1 MAAEYVGG
9 IQDRVKTSSSTIGL
23 WVAKVFVSLFLGLT
37 LALIGDEVLQ
47 YGWFSFIL
55 MLVTF
60 TAVLIRVMRAWT
72 WGYVAIFTLIC
83 VLIGLLLRMY
93 ILIAPG

>member
-1 MAAEYVGG
+1 MAEYIGDL
-9 IQDRVKTSSSTIGL
+9 QDRVKTSSLTIVL
-23 WVAKVFVSLFLGLT
+23 WVVKVFVALFFGLT
-37 LALIGDEVLQ
+37 LSLIGDHVLD

-60 TAVLIRVMRAWT
+60 TVLLIRLMKSWS
-72 WGYVAIFTLIC
+72 WGYVAIFCLIC

>member
-1 MAAEYVGG
+1 MAEYVGG
-9 IQDRVKTSSSTIGL
+9 LQDRVKSTSTNIVL
-23 WVAKVFVSLFLGLT
+23 IVCKVLVAAFFALT

-60 TAVLIRVMRAWT
+60 FILLFRLMRAWSY
-72 WGYVAIFTLIC
+72 GYVAVFCTIC
-83 VLIGLLLRMY
+83 VLIGICLRMY
-93 ILIAPG
+93 IQLAPG

>member
-1 MAAEYVGG
+1 MEYVGG
-9 IQDRVKTSSSTIGL
+9 LQDRAKTSSVTIAMVVL
-23 WVAKVFVSLFLGLT
+23 KVFVSLFFGLT
-37 LALIGDEVLQ
+37 LALIGDQILN

-60 TAVLIRVMRAWT
+60 TATLFRLMRAWT
-72 WGYVAIFTLIC
+72 WGYVAIFCLIC

>member
-1 MAAEYVGG
+1 MTDYVGG
-9 IQDRVKTSSSTIGL
+9 LQDRVKSSSTTIVL
-23 WVAKVFVSLFLGLT
+23 VVFKVFVSLFFGLT
-37 LALIGDEVLQ
+37 FSLIGDQVLD

-60 TAVLIRVMRAWT
+60 SALLFRLMRSWS
-72 WGYVAIFTLIC
+72 WGYVAIFCLIC

>member
-1 MAAEYVGG
+1 MSELIGG
-9 IQDRVKTSSSTIGL
+9 LQDKVKTSSSTVVLIT
-23 WVAKVFVSLFLGLT
+23 AKVLVSLFFGLT

-60 TAVLIRVMRAWT
+60 SALLLRLMKSWS
-72 WGYVAIFTLIC
+72 WGPVGVFSLIC
-83 VLIGLLLRMY
+83 VLIGICLRMY

>member
-1 MAAEYVGG
+1 MGAIGNVQE
-9 IQDRVKTSSSTIGL
+9 RVRSGTSTVLLIAVKIF
-23 WVAKVFVSLFLGLT
+23 VAFFFGLT
-37 LALIGDEVLQ
+37 FTLIGDQVLD

-55 MLVTF
+55 VLV
-60 TAVLIRVMRAWT
+60 VLAAALLRIMRS
-72 WGYVAIFTLIC
+72 WGWSHVGIFTLIC

>member
-1 MAAEYVGG
+1 MDYVGG
-9 IQDRVKTSSSTIGL
+9 LQDKVKTSSATITL
-23 WVAKVFVSLFLGLT
+23 VVLKVIVSLFFGLT
-37 LALIGDEVLQ
+37 FSLIGDQILD

-60 TAVLIRVMRAWT
+60 SALLFRLMRAWS
-72 WGYVAIFTLIC
+72 WGHVAIFCLIC

-93 ILIAPG
+93 ILVAPG

>member
-1 MAAEYVGG
+1 MAEYIGG
-9 IQDRVKTSSSTIGL
+9 LQDRVKTSSSTIAL
-23 WVAKVFVSLFLGLT
+23 AVFKVAVALFLGLT
-37 LALIGDEVLQ
+37 LAMIGDEVLK

-60 TAVLIRVMRAWT
+60 TLLLLRLMKGWS
-72 WGYVAIFTLIC
+72 WGYVAVFCTIC
-83 VLIGLLLRMY
+83 VLIGISLRMY